1 MSEIKAIHSPNIR
14 IHRKQK
20 KKNRETFYDTVIRTS
35 TVASVINF
43 YVTINNTVLCNDE
56 HVTIS

>member
-14 IHRKQK
+14 ILCKQK
-20 KKNRETFYDTVIRTS
+20 ENRETFYDTVIRTS

-56 HVTIS
+56 YVTIS